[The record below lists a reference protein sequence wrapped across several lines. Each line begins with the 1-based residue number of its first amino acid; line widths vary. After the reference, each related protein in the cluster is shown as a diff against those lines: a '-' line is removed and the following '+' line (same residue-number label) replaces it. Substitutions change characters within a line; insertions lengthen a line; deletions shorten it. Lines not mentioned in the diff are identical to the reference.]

1 MICKGSYSYKVLSIV
16 NYLIKISTIQFVIF
30 PQDGANTFHFPL
42 KHVFYMIIFTVNN
55 FIIVYDHIIPLT
67 FQSTIV
73 LLMLSSLQATYTNN
87 VALIFQMMKSNPRSH
102 SWLVTGFLMLAL
114 CSFPRSHCLIT
125 DNIVKI
131 SRSQAETEAKIKQW
145 ILSSIKTD
153 TNCPWAHILN
163 R

>member
-87 VALIFQMMKSNPRSH
+87 VALIFQMMISQH
-102 SWLVTGFLMLAL
+102 
-114 CSFPRSHCLIT
+114 
-125 DNIVKI
+125 IVV
-131 SRSQAETEAKIKQW
+131 R
-145 ILSSIKTD
+145 
-153 TNCPWAHILN
+153 
-163 R
+163 